1 MKEKFLEYI
10 RVQRRYSA
18 RTVELYRSAIEGF
31 CSFACPEAEG
41 EFSEVQ
47 LKEILKPTLIRGYTY
62 AYGYLSLQH

>member
-1 MKEKFLEYI
+1 MEYI

-41 EFSEVQ
+41 ELSEVQ
-47 LKEILKPTLIRGYTY
+47 LKEILKPTLIRAGI
-62 AYGYLSLQH
+62 GRRP